1 MIKPI
6 YKVLLKKQIIDFDQL
21 VLSSSESLSLTSIEV
36 MALMKL
42 NQLLQKKVSLIK
54 PKLFATMM
62 NTTQKEAETLL
73 NNLIEKGY
81 LSFELAE
88 NEGKSKEAFHLNDF
102 VELAMGHLEKE
113 AKKLTEKNE
122 HSLIT
127 FIEETFQRP
136 MVTAELDILG
146 QLLQSGHPQSALERA
161 ALEVSKYQSPHV
173 KFLHRHLQK
182 EAPVKTHPKQQDV
195 LSEFK
200 KLWEK

>member
-21 VLSSSESLSLTSIEV
+21 VLSSSESLSLTSVEV

-42 NQLLQKKVSLIK
+42 HQLLVKKVSLIK

-62 NTTQKEAETLL
+62 NMTQKEAEELL
-73 NNLIEKGY
+73 NQLIEKGY

-88 NEGKSKEAFHLNDF
+88 NDGKSKEAFHLNDF
-102 VELAMGHLEKE
+102 VEMAMGHLEKE
-113 AKKLTEKNE
+113 AKKLTEKDQ

-136 MVTAELDILG
+136 MVTAELGILG
-146 QLLQSGHPQSALERA
+146 DLLQSGHPQSALERA
-161 ALEVSKYQSPHV
+161 ALEVSKYPSPHV
-173 KFLHRHLQK
+173 KFLHRHLSA
-182 EAPVKTHPKQQDV
+182 EAPKKTVPPKHDV